1 MLNELSLPP
10 ENRDQRNFNIL
21 ISEKETSY
29 REYLAKL
36 IKSNRSAYN
45 VFTSI
50 KMERV
55 FDFIYSDIEI
65 DIVFFDV
72 EVEKNSSNLAILRRI
87 KPNIR
92 LINWSNCRHPEVIEY
107 LYYLGIKTF
116 CLKDSDHHVIFNAI
130 DYINNNQNI
139 LYLDKK
145 LNNCLY
151 LLKS

>member
-1 MLNELSLPP
+1 MLNELSLSPK
-10 ENRDQRNFNIL
+10 NRGQRKFNIL

-55 FDFIYSDIEI
+55 FDFIYSEIEI

-116 CLKDSDHHVIFNAI
+116 CLKDSDPHVIFNAI

>member
-10 ENRDQRNFNIL
+10 ENRGQRKFNIL

-72 EVEKNSSNLAILRRI
+72 EVEKNSSNLAILRRV

-116 CLKDSDHHVIFNAI
+116 CLKDSHPHVIFNAI

>member
-1 MLNELSLPP
+1 MLNELSQPK
-10 ENRDQRNFNIL
+10 ENLGQRKFNIL
-21 ISEKETSY
+21 ISEQATSY
-29 REYLAKL
+29 REYLARL

-72 EVEKNSSNLAILRRI
+72 EVEKNSSNLAILRRV

-116 CLKDSDHHVIFNAI
+116 CLKDSHPHVIFNAI